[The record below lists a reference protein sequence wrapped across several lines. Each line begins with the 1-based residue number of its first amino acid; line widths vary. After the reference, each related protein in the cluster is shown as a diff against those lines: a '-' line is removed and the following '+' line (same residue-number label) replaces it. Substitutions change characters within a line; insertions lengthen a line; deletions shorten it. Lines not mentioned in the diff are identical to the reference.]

1 MIAFAT
7 SLLQAITE
15 HKMLSAWRKR
25 VIGGPKKPVSG
36 GFHVTQSAPL
46 QQGYLNKAIY
56 TKHNLEVKFV
66 IKGET
71 KQDLLEV

>member
-7 SLLQAITE
+7 ANHHWTQNVVSLIEKGNRGDQ
-15 HKMLSAWRKR
+15 
-25 VIGGPKKPVSG
+25 KKPVSG

-56 TKHNLEVKFV
+56 TKHNLEVKFA

-71 KQDLLEV
+71 KRDLLKV